1 MRQGQRSDVAMQ
13 TAPRE
18 RPQFEVVVS
27 QLLYS
32 EESVEEIPNDTRPL
46 EEGED
51 VDAELLGSEA
61 VGSPVRQRTDE
72 RTENGKG
79 VSGTEIQPF
88 ALRRKGKRQQS
99 NYDFESI
106 EPLTVKDMDLHK
118 LLPVA
123 SL

>member
-13 TAPRE
+13 TAPHE

-32 EESVEEIPNDTRPL
+32 EESVEEIPSDTRPL
-46 EEGED
+46 EGEN
-51 VDAELLGSEA
+51 VDTELLGSEV
-61 VGSPVRQRTDE
+61 VGSPVLRRTDGLG
-72 RTENGKG
+72 GKG
-79 VSGTEIQPF
+79 LSGTEIQPF
-88 ALRRKGKRQQS
+88 VLRRKGKRQQS

-123 SL
+123 SF

>member
-1 MRQGQRSDVAMQ
+1 MQ

-32 EESVEEIPNDTRPL
+32 EESVEEIPSDTRPL

-61 VGSPVRQRTDE
+61 VGYPVLRRTDADGL
-72 RTENGKG
+72 RGKGNG

-88 ALRRKGKRQQS
+88 VLRRKGKRQQS